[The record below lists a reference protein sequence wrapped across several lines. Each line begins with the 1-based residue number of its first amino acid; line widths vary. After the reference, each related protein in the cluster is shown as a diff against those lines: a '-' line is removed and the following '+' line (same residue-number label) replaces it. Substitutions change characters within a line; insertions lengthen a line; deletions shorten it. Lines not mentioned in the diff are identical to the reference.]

1 MAFQYDREHEK
12 HRATSPELGQ
22 EIRQKHTF
30 TLYMSLCRRR
40 HCCGDCCI
48 SNASAVSK
56 RITPDHVLIWMGAR
70 SEIEAKHKP

>member
-1 MAFQYDREHEK
+1 
-12 HRATSPELGQ
+12 
-22 EIRQKHTF
+22 
-30 TLYMSLCRRR
+30 MSLCRRR